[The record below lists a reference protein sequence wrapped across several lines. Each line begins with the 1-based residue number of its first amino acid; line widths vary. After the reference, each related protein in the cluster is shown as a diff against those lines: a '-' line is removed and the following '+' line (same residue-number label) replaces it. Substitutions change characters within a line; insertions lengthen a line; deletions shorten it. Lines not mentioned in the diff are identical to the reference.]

1 MQIPFVNLKK
11 QSKLEKNIII
21 KSVKKVLKKS
31 SFILGGDNRILETKI
46 EKYTKAKYCALLNS
60 GTDALTL
67 ALHVVGVKRGD
78 EVITCSNSF
87 IASAAAIVHLGAKPI
102 FIDVKDDQNMDPKLI
117 EKKITKKTKAIMPVH
132 LTGRVCD
139 MTPIIRIA
147 KKYNL
152 KIVEDAAQSFG
163 SKYKE
168 KFSGTFGDIGCI
180 SLHPLKNFNGVGDG
194 GLILTNSK
202 KYYERIVSLRNHGIK
217 DRNFVDEFGYVSRY
231 DSLKAAILIN
241 RFRNLKKI
249 ISNRRK
255 NAKLYQKLLNTKKI
269 FIPVETKNEFN
280 TYHTFVIQ
288 VENREKLID
297 YLKRKKIST
306 AIHYPIPIHMQKAY
320 KRINN
325 SKVYL
330 PKTMAQSKRILSLPI
345 NDYLS
350 KREIIYISKNINKFY
365 N

>member
-1 MQIPFVNLKK
+1 M
-11 QSKLEKNIII
+11 
-21 KSVKKVLKKS
+21 
-31 SFILGGDNRILETKI
+31 
-46 EKYTKAKYCALLNS
+46 
-60 GTDALTL
+60 
-67 ALHVVGVKRGD
+67 
-78 EVITCSNSF
+78 
-87 IASAAAIVHLGAKPI
+87 
-102 FIDVKDDQNMDPKLI
+102 
-117 EKKITKKTKAIMPVH
+117 
-132 LTGRVCD
+132 
-139 MTPIIRIA
+139 
-147 KKYNL
+147 
-152 KIVEDAAQSFG
+152 
-163 SKYKE
+163 
-168 KFSGTFGDIGCI
+168 
-180 SLHPLKNFNGVGDG
+180 
-194 GLILTNSK
+194 
-202 KYYERIVSLRNHGIK
+202 
-217 DRNFVDEFGYVSRY
+217 
-231 DSLKAAILIN
+231 
-241 RFRNLKKI
+241 
-249 ISNRRK
+249 
-255 NAKLYQKLLNTKKI
+255 LNTKKI